1 VTAAGRPS
9 YLDAP
14 DPGEYPYPDS
24 HDLRTGPPLHK
35 SVQPLLPFI
44 GVWRGRG
51 GGEYPTIEPFEYAQ
65 EIRISHDGRPFLSYE
80 SHAWLVT
87 PDGEK
92 IRPGG
97 REVGWWRPVTGAD
110 GAPTNE
116 IEAMFCTPTGI
127 MELHIGR
134 IDGVK
139 LEMSTDAVLRT
150 ATAKEVT
157 AGQRL
162 YGIVE
167 RDLLYAQGMAA
178 VGQPM
183 SNHLAARL
191 TRIAG

>member
-1 VTAAGRPS
+1 MTGSRPA

-14 DPGEYPYPDS
+14 DPGDYPYPDT
-24 HDLRTGPPLHK
+24 HDLRVGPPLHTA
-35 SVQPLLPFI
+35 VQPLLPFI

-65 EIRISHDGRPFLSYE
+65 EIRISHDGRPFLSY
-80 SHAWLVT
+80 SSRAWLVT

-97 REVGWWRPVTGAD
+97 REMGWWRPVTDAG
-110 GAPTNE
+110 GTPTNE
-116 IEAMFCTPTGI
+116 IEALFCTPTGI
-127 MELHIGR
+127 MELHIGH

-162 YGIVE
+162 YGIVD

-183 SNHLAARL
+183 TNHLAARL
-191 TRIAG
+191 ARIAG